1 MEGFPPPPPGG
12 MADHEQMLE
21 EKVRCD
27 ARFQHGC
34 AVLIHIIPMVYLQ
47 AKKWQQM
54 NSKRYAS
61 QRKFGY
67 VQAPKEDMP
76 PGKPCFQ
83 RYTEHYYTLYVMK
96 L

>member
-34 AVLIHIIPMVYLQ
+34 AVLILAISSTDHP
-47 AKKWQQM
+47 
-54 NSKRYAS
+54 SYAL
-61 QRKFGY
+61 K
-67 VQAPKEDMP
+67 
-76 PGKPCFQ
+76 
-83 RYTEHYYTLYVMK
+83 
-96 L
+96 

>member
-1 MEGFPPPPPGG
+1 
-12 MADHEQMLE
+12 
-21 EKVRCD
+21 
-27 ARFQHGC
+27 
-34 AVLIHIIPMVYLQ
+34 MVYLQ